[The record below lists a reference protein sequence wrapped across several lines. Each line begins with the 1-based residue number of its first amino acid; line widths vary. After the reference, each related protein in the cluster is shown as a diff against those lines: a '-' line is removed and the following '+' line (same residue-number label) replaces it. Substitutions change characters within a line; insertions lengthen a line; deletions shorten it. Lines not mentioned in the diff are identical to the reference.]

1 MRLYKIRWYVNGE
14 LTETKD
20 EAYWADS
27 ELEERYDKLING
39 IDDIVSYEYEFIKQ
53 IKLPN

>member
-1 MRLYKIRWYVNGE
+1 MRLYKINWYVNGE

>member
-1 MRLYKIRWYVNGE
+1 MRLYNIKWYVNGE

>member
-1 MRLYKIRWYVNGE
+1 V
-14 LTETKD
+14 LTETKE

-39 IDDIVSYEYEFIKQ
+39 IDDIVGYEYEFIKQ